1 MKKICLGS
9 ILILFL
15 IFGAGC
21 GLMETAAAG
30 ASASETRADDMQNG
44 RETVDS
50 GDDEAIK
57 KVISEYFAALYT
69 DAQVDEF
76 NEYSRTGI
84 IPNKI
89 RGFIADKTLAEGDGN
104 PEVGIHL
111 PRYISI
117 NGVTIIG
124 YDIISAPDEG
134 SDENLNVS
142 SGFISKN
149 GDNFLYFA
157 KVYAKAEVVPDE
169 VFSKSYRKEE
179 DNTYT
184 KIREVNRD
192 DMDAVKVEIRYDVE
206 LTKSSAGFSVLRAI
220 ESNIKAGRKNRLFIL
235 NNDNITRLPFLDLEK
250 TAEGTYRNQTDG
262 DIYEA
267 EKAVI
272 AGFFQKLTLLDRERM
287 NLLSY
292 RWEQG
297 FTEVKKFL
305 DGLGI
310 TTGEE
315 RTKLIEIDSKYS
327 ENYPFNSFPL
337 RNNMET
343 IKEINNFV
351 VTPHPAYS
359 EKIKWYFVNF
369 DAVVQRTNGITDE
382 YFTYR
387 YDYLVSVSEMEDLP
401 VIEKLKLN
409 EYYTVPKK

>member
-1 MKKICLGS
+1 MKNTYLVF
-9 ILILFL
+9 ILVLFL
-15 IFGAGC
+15 IISAGC
-21 GLMETAAAG
+21 GLVETTAAY
-30 ASASETRADDMQNG
+30 ASDNPDSVQST

-50 GDDEAIK
+50 KDDETIK
-57 KVISEYFAALYT
+57 KVILDYFTALYT
-69 DAQVDEF
+69 DAEVDEY

-117 NGVTIIG
+117 NGMTIIG
-124 YDIISAPDEG
+124 YDIIDIPDDG
-134 SDENLNVS
+134 GAQNAGVA
-142 SGFISKN
+142 SGFISKS
-149 GDNFLYFA
+149 GDSFLYFA
-157 KVYAKAEVVPDE
+157 KVYAKAKVIPDE

-184 KIREVNRD
+184 KVRD
-192 DMDAVKVEIRYDVE
+192 IKPDDTDAVKVEIRYDVE
-206 LTKSSAGFSVLRAI
+206 LAKSDAGFSILRAI

-235 NNDNITRLPFLDLEK
+235 NDDNITRLPYLDLEK
-250 TAEGTYRNQTDG
+250 MADG
-262 DIYEA
+262 AYKNPVDGEIYEA

-272 AGFFQKLTLLDRERM
+272 VEFFQKFTLLDRERM

-297 FTEVKKFL
+297 YTEAKDFL
-305 DGLGI
+305 ENLGV
-310 TTGEE
+310 TSGEGQA
-315 RTKLIEIDSKYS
+315 KLIELNVNYN
-327 ENYPFNSFPL
+327 ENYPFESFPL

-343 IKEINNFV
+343 IKEINNFA

-359 EKIKWYFVNF
+359 EKIKWYFINF
-369 DAVVQRTNGITDE
+369 DASVQRTNGITDE

-387 YDYLVSVSEMEDLP
+387 YDYLVSLSEMENSLI
-401 VIEKLKLN
+401 IEKIKLN